1 VTDGAKS
8 IDPKDACYWHADGS
22 TWIGYRDDTGNS
34 VSLEDYVAAHLLTT
48 KELEAIPSAAELLEQ
63 GESA

>member
-1 VTDGAKS
+1 MDRPS
-8 IDPKDACYWHADGS
+8 
-22 TWIGYRDDTGNS
+22 DDTGYS

-48 KELEAIPSAAELLEQ
+48 EELEAIPSAPELLEQ